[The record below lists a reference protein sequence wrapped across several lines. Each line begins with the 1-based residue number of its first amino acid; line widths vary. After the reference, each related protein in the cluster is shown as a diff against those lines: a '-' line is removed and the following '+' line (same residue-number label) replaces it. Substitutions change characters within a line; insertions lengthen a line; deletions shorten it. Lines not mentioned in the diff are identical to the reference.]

1 MNEKDNLAEEVY
13 KVKKE
18 YESRLYDLE
27 QENERILERY
37 QSKSEES
44 ENALRK
50 NLVSWEIKYSEA
62 VSKKDNFEK
71 SYQ

>member
-27 QENERILERY
+27 QENERIIE
-37 QSKSEES
+37 
-44 ENALRK
+44 
-50 NLVSWEIKYSEA
+50 
-62 VSKKDNFEK
+62 
-71 SYQ
+71 